1 MGSGA
6 IAGNLAA
13 KTGLIGA
20 WRLQDCVL
28 TYPDGTKARPYGDNP
43 NGVIMYTP
51 DGWMSCHMQG
61 GRKGEAKPDDAPLL
75 VYTGYFGPYSMKD
88 DGKTVVHHVKGSS
101 EAMVA
106 GDQVRNYVLDGKVLT
121 LSAEMNGI
129 GAVLTWAR

>member
-1 MGSGA
+1 MTGAASGA
-6 IAGNLAA
+6 LAEKA
-13 KTGLIGA
+13 GLIGA

-28 TYPDGTKARPYGDNP
+28 TYPDGKVQRPYGDNP

-61 GRKGEAKPDDAPLL
+61 GRKGEAKPEDAPLL
-75 VYTGYFGPYSMKD
+75 IYTGYFGPYTMQD

-106 GDQVRNYVLDGKVLT
+106 GDQVRNYAFNGNELT
-121 LSAEMNGI
+121 LSAEMAGI
-129 GAVLTWAR
+129 KAVLRWAR